1 MATQPVDVRS
11 ARRGLAEAAVVMV
24 AYFAI
29 SLWSRYDPIL
39 FLAVVGLGL
48 LLPLGWA
55 WIARDWRRQGF
66 ARAKLGPSLGLGAVI
81 GLLTIVY
88 LLLTHRDPAAF
99 PPPMLGVQLAAGV
112 PIWLLILSP
121 FQEFLFRGWL
131 QPRLT
136 EALGYRP
143 GLALTAVLFAVW
155 HYLPPFQGT
164 TTSSLDLSSVGAVLT
179 MLWMGLAFCWA
190 FRRTENIA
198 APWLAHALMGVGTIL
213 VGRMTLVTVMP

>member
-1 MATQPVDVRS
+1 MGVDRT
-11 ARRGLAEAAVVMV
+11 GLAA
-24 AYFAI
+24 
-29 SLWSRYDPIL
+29 P
-39 FLAVVGLGL
+39 
-48 LLPLGWA
+48 
-55 WIARDWRRQGF
+55 GF

-179 MLWMGLAFCWA
+179 MLGMGLAFGWA